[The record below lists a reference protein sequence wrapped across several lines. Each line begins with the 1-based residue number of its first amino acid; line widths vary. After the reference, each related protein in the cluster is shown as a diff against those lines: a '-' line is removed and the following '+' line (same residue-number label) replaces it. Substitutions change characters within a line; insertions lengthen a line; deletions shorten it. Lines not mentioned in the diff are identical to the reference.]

1 MEYNF
6 PIKFCPMCGRKF
18 IEKEVQKMEEKENYY
33 LLWIAILFVMIF
45 LLDIYINNI
54 KKKVIDISIK
64 YNTEI
69 MEKETEIEKKDKRI
83 EELEDELRIESRK
96 ETYFVENKKTF

>member
-1 MEYNF
+1 
-6 PIKFCPMCGRKF
+6 
-18 IEKEVQKMEEKENYY
+18 MEEKENYY
-33 LLWIAILFVMIF
+33 LLWIAILFVIIF

-96 ETYFVENKKTF
+96 ETYFVENKKTFQNIVDN

>member
-1 MEYNF
+1 
-6 PIKFCPMCGRKF
+6 
-18 IEKEVQKMEEKENYY
+18 MEEKENYY

-96 ETYFVENKKTF
+96 ETYFVENKKTFQNIVDN

>member
-1 MEYNF
+1 
-6 PIKFCPMCGRKF
+6 
-18 IEKEVQKMEEKENYY
+18 MEEKENYY

-96 ETYFVENKKTF
+96 ETYFVEN

>member
-1 MEYNF
+1 
-6 PIKFCPMCGRKF
+6 
-18 IEKEVQKMEEKENYY
+18 MEEKENYY

-96 ETYFVENKKTF
+96 EIYFVEN

>member
-1 MEYNF
+1 
-6 PIKFCPMCGRKF
+6 
-18 IEKEVQKMEEKENYY
+18 MEEKENYY

>member
-1 MEYNF
+1 
-6 PIKFCPMCGRKF
+6 
-18 IEKEVQKMEEKENYY
+18 MEEKENYY
-33 LLWIAILFVMIF
+33 LLCIAILFVIIF

-54 KKKVIDISIK
+54 NKKVIDISIK

-96 ETYFVENKKTF
+96 EIYFVEN

>member
-1 MEYNF
+1 
-6 PIKFCPMCGRKF
+6 
-18 IEKEVQKMEEKENYY
+18 MEEKENYY

-69 MEKETEIEKKDKRI
+69 MEKETGKKAIINYMPIQPGEVVKSEADNSALYETFDFKPKTNV
-83 EELEDELRIESRK
+83 EEGVHK
-96 ETYFVENKKTF
+96 FVKWYREYYGI

>member
-1 MEYNF
+1 
-6 PIKFCPMCGRKF
+6 
-18 IEKEVQKMEEKENYY
+18 MEEENYY
-33 LLWIAILFVMIF
+33 LLCIAILFVIIF

-54 KKKVIDISIK
+54 NKKVIDISIK

-96 ETYFVENKKTF
+96 EIYFVEN